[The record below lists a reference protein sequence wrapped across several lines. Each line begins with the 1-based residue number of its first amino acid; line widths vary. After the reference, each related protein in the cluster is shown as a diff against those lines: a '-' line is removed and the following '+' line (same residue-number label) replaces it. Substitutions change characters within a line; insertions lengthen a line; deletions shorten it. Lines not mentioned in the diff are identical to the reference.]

1 MEPLTPMKTHLIPT
15 ACIPAALTA
24 LPRQLALAWLATVA
38 MAAAAQQTPF
48 DLPPREPARAVEPAP
63 AVPEPAPAL
72 TPAPAAAPR
81 TLPARDTAADDGPSP
96 AARRAAV
103 ARIQARAANRPSTTE
118 PALSCRTVHWRP
130 GDIIRLHAQPYK
142 QIHVAL
148 PEAGIDVIMGDKE
161 LWALDWINNRIFIK
175 PTSRSSEGRAT
186 TISAIGQ
193 SGNAYEFLVSR
204 VPEGAE
210 LAHCVYIVADAGLI
224 SRANW
229 SKAESIGADGSS
241 YASGSMVREL
251 STLRERNAELERQN
265 REGLKAYRK
274 KLNSNYGWE
283 TGAFSRWNGGEVESV
298 YDDGR
303 FTYVRV
309 KDGAQGLLSIMAEID
324 GRATLLEYS
333 YDAPT
338 RTYQISGIFPK
349 FTMRSGEQTMSVLRK
364 GEGATS

>member
-1 MEPLTPMKTHLIPT
+1 MEPLTPMKTHLTST
-15 ACIPAALTA
+15 AFMPSARGA
-24 LPRQLALAWLATVA
+24 LPRQLALTWFASFALT
-38 MAAAAQQTPF
+38 AAAQQTPF
-48 DLPPREPARAVEPAP
+48 DLPPRAPAP
-63 AVPEPAPAL
+63 VVEAAPVATETAPAPV
-72 TPAPAAAPR
+72 PR
-81 TLPARDTAADDGPSP
+81 TLPAREAGVDDGPSP

-103 ARIQARAANRPSTTE
+103 ARIQARAANRPSTSE

-148 PEAGIDVIMGDKE
+148 PESGIDVIMGDKE

-229 SKAESIGADGSS
+229 SKAESLGTDGSG
-241 YASGSMVREL
+241 AMVREL

-274 KLNSNYGWE
+274 KLNSNYAWE
-283 TGAFSRWNGGEVESV
+283 SGAFTRWNGGEVESV

-364 GEGATS
+364 AEGVTS

>member
-1 MEPLTPMKTHLIPT
+1 MEPLTPMKTHLNPL
-15 ACIPAALTA
+15 APFSMAWLAR
-24 LPRQLALAWLATVA
+24 PRQLAAGALAGFAL
-38 MAAAAQQTPF
+38 AAAAQQTPF
-48 DLPPREPARAVEPAP
+48 DLPPREPAPVTEPAPSPSTAPSPSLAATEPAP
-63 AVPEPAPAL
+63 APDVRPAARREPAV
-72 TPAPAAAPR
+72 
-81 TLPARDTAADDGPSP
+81 DDGPSP

-103 ARIQARAANRPSTTE
+103 ARIQARAVNRPAVSE

-142 QIHVAL
+142 QVHVAL
-148 PEAGIDVIMGDKE
+148 PENGIDVIMGDKE

-175 PTSRSSEGRAT
+175 PTSRSSEGRST

-204 VPEGAE
+204 VPESAE

-224 SRANW
+224 SRAAW
-229 SKAESIGADGSS
+229 SKAESLGTDGSG
-241 YASGSMVREL
+241 AMVREL
-251 STLRERNAELERQN
+251 SSLRERNAELERQN

-274 KLNSNYGWE
+274 KLNSNYAWD

-309 KDGAQGLLSIMAEID
+309 KDGAQGLMSIMAEID
-324 GRATLLEYS
+324 GRATLLEYT

-349 FTMRSGEQTMSVLRK
+349 FTMRSGEQTMSVLRRA
-364 GEGATS
+364 EGTS

>member
-1 MEPLTPMKTHLIPT
+1 MEPLTPMKTHLTPT
-15 ACIPAALTA
+15 AFMPSARVA
-24 LPRQLALAWLATVA
+24 LPRQLAIAWLAGFALT
-38 MAAAAQQTPF
+38 AAAQQTPF
-48 DLPPREPARAVEPAP
+48 DLPPRASAP
-63 AVPEPAPAL
+63 AVEAAPVAAEAPP
-72 TPAPAAAPR
+72 TPAPR
-81 TLPARDTAADDGPSP
+81 TLPARQAAVDDGPSP

-103 ARIQARAANRPSTTE
+103 ARIQARAANRPSTSE

-142 QIHVAL
+142 QIHVQL
-148 PEAGIDVIMGDKE
+148 PESGIDVIMGDKE

-229 SKAESIGADGSS
+229 SKAESLGTDGSG
-241 YASGSMVREL
+241 AMVREL

-274 KLNSNYGWE
+274 KLNSNYAWE
-283 TGAFSRWNGGEVESV
+283 SGAFTRWNGGEVESV

-349 FTMRSGEQTMSVLRK
+349 FTLRSGEQTMSVLRK